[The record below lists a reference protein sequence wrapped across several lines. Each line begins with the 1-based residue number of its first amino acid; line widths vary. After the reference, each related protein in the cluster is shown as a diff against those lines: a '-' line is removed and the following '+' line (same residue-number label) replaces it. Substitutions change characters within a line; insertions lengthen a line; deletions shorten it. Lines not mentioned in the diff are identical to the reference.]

1 MKKFMLLIMAV
12 GALTFTSCSSDDDGG
27 GSSSKSCEELGQD
40 VTNAVEN
47 YSNDFSK
54 EHCIAYKKA
63 LKAFIQRDCG
73 GSAQYESA
81 LDNLNCEGLE

>member
-27 GSSSKSCEELGQD
+27 SSSKSCEQLGQD
-40 VTNAVEN
+40 VVSALQDYNT
-47 YSNDFSK
+47 DFSK

-63 LKAFIQRDCG
+63 LRALISKKCTGA
-73 GSAQYESA
+73 AQYESS
-81 LDNLNCEGLE
+81 LDDLNCDDME